1 MELESGA
8 LLSTKEIGVRASRWP
23 SPSIVARHDMK
34 VGHLFARCLAAC
46 ALKQPPYFYLE
57 ALELWRRAW
66 HGLSDMN
73 SKNIASLVS

>member
-1 MELESGA
+1 MELQSGA

-46 ALKQPPYFYLE
+46 ALKQPPYLSGGTGTLE
-57 ALELWRRAW
+57 K
-66 HGLSDMN
+66 GL
-73 SKNIASLVS
+73 ACSLAQR